1 MSEGNAKDMDGDER
15 NSLCF
20 LRYFSVLPTALP
32 AQRVKK
38 NVSLIVV
45 HTKGQP
51 DETEEK

>member
-1 MSEGNAKDMDGDER
+1 MSEKNAKDMDGDDR

-20 LRYFSVLPTALP
+20 MHYFSVSPPALP

-45 HTKGQP
+45 LTKGQP

>member
-1 MSEGNAKDMDGDER
+1 MSERNAKDMEGDER
-15 NSLCF
+15 KSLCF
-20 LRYFSVLPTALP
+20 ICYLSVSPTALP
-32 AQRVKK
+32 AERTK

>member
-1 MSEGNAKDMDGDER
+1 MSEKNAEDMDGDER

-20 LRYFSVLPTALP
+20 IHYFSVSSPALP
-32 AQRVKK
+32 AQRFKK